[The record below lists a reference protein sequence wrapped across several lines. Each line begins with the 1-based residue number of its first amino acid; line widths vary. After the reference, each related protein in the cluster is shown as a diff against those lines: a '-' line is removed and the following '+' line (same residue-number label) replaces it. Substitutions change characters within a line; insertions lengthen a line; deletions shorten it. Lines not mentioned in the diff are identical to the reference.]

1 MLLPDRPSL
10 EFLKKL
16 AKDRL
21 PEMRRANPAARLADA
36 QLAVAREHDFPSWRA
51 LRAELHRR
59 LAAAEPDPPDPVV
72 QLFAAI
78 RRGDAG
84 IVDGLLAAHPAL
96 ANARDEEGST
106 PLSAAVDAHRATL
119 IPILLRRGGDPHLVY
134 AHSAHTPLS
143 WAVVIEAY
151 DCARALMEAGVE
163 PDLFCAAGLGEVDR
177 VRAFFTP
184 EGRPRPQ
191 ASITGSSRYAPDG
204 TRLPCPPE
212 TDREVVSDALYMAS
226 RAGHEGTVQELLTRG
241 PDLAFQAFAG
251 ATALHWAYFAGA
263 PRVVALLL
271 AAGADP
277 TLRDPVL
284 GCTPEAFGIC
294 TPASWAWGSKVRQ
307 RLAENPGLVHAE
319 STRGGP
325 LHEAARAG
333 ALEAVKLLL
342 EAGADPGRRNAEGK
356 TALDLAR
363 ERPDQPWC
371 VKVAEWLM
379 SSAPEPRR

>member
-1 MLLPDRPSL
+1 MPLPDRPSL

-21 PEMRRANPAARLADA
+21 PEMRRATPSARLADA
-36 QLAVAREHDFPSWRA
+36 QLAVAREHGFPSWRA

-59 LAAAEPDPPDPVV
+59 LAAAEPDQAI

-78 RRGDAG
+78 RGG
-84 IVDGLLAAHPAL
+84 EGPVVDRLLAAHPDL

-106 PLSAAVDAHRATL
+106 PLLAAVDAHRAAL
-119 IPILLRRGGDPHLVY
+119 IPLLLRRGGDPHLVY

-177 VRAFFTP
+177 MRAFFTP
-184 EGRPRPQ
+184 DGPLRPR
-191 ASITGSSRYAPDG
+191 ASITGSSRYTPDG

-212 TDREVVSDALYMAS
+212 TDREIVSDALYMAA
-226 RAGHEGTVQELLTRG
+226 RNGQVDTARELLAHG
-241 PDLAFQAFAG
+241 PDLSFRAFAG
-251 ATALHWAYFAGA
+251 ATALHWAHFAGA

-284 GCTPEAFGIC
+284 GCTPEAFGVC

-325 LHEAARAG
+325 LHEAAWAG

-342 EAGADPGRRNAEGK
+342 EAGADPARRNAEGK

-371 VKVAEWLM
+371 VKVAEWLT

>member
-1 MLLPDRPSL
+1 MPLPDRPSL
-10 EFLKKL
+10 EYLKKL

-21 PEMRRANPAARLADA
+21 PAMRRANQAARLADA
-36 QLAVAREHDFPSWRA
+36 QLAVAREHGFPSWRA
-51 LRAELHRR
+51 LRAELDRR
-59 LAAAEPDPPDPVV
+59 IAAREPEPVL

-78 RRGDAG
+78 RAG
-84 IVDGLLAAHPAL
+84 EAATVDRLLTAHPAL

-106 PLSAAVDAHRATL
+106 PLSAAVDAHRAAL
-119 IPILLRRGGDPHLVY
+119 IPSLLRHGGDPHLVY

-151 DCARALMEAGVE
+151 DCARALMDAGVE
-163 PDLFCAAGLGEVDR
+163 PDLFCAAGLGDVER
-177 VRAFFTP
+177 VRAFFGP
-184 EGRPRPQ
+184 DGRLRPG

-204 TRLPCPPE
+204 TRLPCPPG
-212 TDREVVSDALYMAS
+212 TDREVVADALYMAS
-226 RAGHEGTVQELLTRG
+226 RAGHEGMVRELLTHD
-241 PDLAFQAFAG
+241 PDLAFRAFAG
-251 ATALHWAYFAGA
+251 ATALHWAHFAGA

-294 TPASWAWGSKVRQ
+294 VAASWAWGAKVRR
-307 RLAENPGLVHAE
+307 RLAENPALVHAE
-319 STRGGP
+319 SARGGP
-325 LHEAARAG
+325 LHEAAWSG

-342 EAGADPGRRNAEGK
+342 EAGADPGRRNADGK

-363 ERPDQPWC
+363 GRPDQPWC
-371 VKVAEWLM
+371 VKVAEWLEG
-379 SSAPEPRR
+379 SALEPRRP

>member
-1 MLLPDRPSL
+1 
-10 EFLKKL
+10 
-16 AKDRL
+16 
-21 PEMRRANPAARLADA
+21 
-36 QLAVAREHDFPSWRA
+36 VI
-51 LRAELHRR
+51 
-59 LAAAEPDPPDPVV
+59 
-72 QLFAAI
+72 QLFTAI
-78 RRGDAG
+78 RGGEGPA
-84 IVDGLLAAHPAL
+84 VDRLLAAHPGL

-106 PLSAAVDAHRATL
+106 PLSAAVDAHRAAL

-184 EGRPRPQ
+184 EGRPKPR

-204 TRLPCPPE
+204 TRLPCPPA

-226 RAGHEGTVQELLTRG
+226 RAGHEGTVRELLTHG
-241 PDLAFQAFAG
+241 PDLAFPAFAG
-251 ATALHWAYFAGA
+251 ATALHWAHFAGA

-294 TPASWAWGSKVRQ
+294 TPASWGWASKVRQ
-307 RLAENPGLVHAE
+307 RLAQDAALVRAE
-319 STRGGP
+319 SPRGGP
-325 LHEAARAG
+325 LHEAAHAG
-333 ALEAVKLLL
+333 SLSAVQALV

-363 ERPDQPWC
+363 ARPEQAGC
-371 VKVAEWLM
+371 AAVAEWLAG
-379 SSAPEPRR
+379 SALEPRRP